1 MMTDKVKLAEYTAS
15 RFDDLIESFGVETEE
30 EWDQLLSQHSE
41 SFEAQI
47 EAEFEEMEMDA

>member
-1 MMTDKVKLAEYTAS
+1 MTDKVKLAEYSAS

-30 EWDQLLSQHSE
+30 EWDRLLSEHAE
-41 SFEAQI
+41 SFETQI